1 MIIHF
6 QCLLNVFMQNGNVVE
21 LFNNKVAY
29 IFVQQ
34 ILSYTVYSIICLH
47 FIKIFDCSYLITFNF
62 KFPFFIAK
70 L

>member
-6 QCLLNVFMQNGNVVE
+6 QRLLNVFMQNGNVVK
-21 LFNNKVAY
+21 LFYDKVVY

-34 ILSYTVYSIICLH
+34 ILSCTVYSIICLH
-47 FIKIFDCSYLITFNF
+47 FIKIFDCSYLITSNF
-62 KFPFFIAK
+62 KFPFFIAR